1 MTEGTTMTIRV
12 LRFAAV
18 AALALPLLSSAQSTG
33 LSAADVQALVRSLPQ
48 GAEFKS
54 SGQTYRPV
62 EGLRAALRGPDGAA
76 QRVVALGGSAADVVA
91 EKGPYVVYRNT
102 GAAPSAS
109 GATPL
114 VNQVAI
120 CAVVV
125 NTRTGQLGIADGLLT
140 AKLSDVGAAREI
152 AAANGL
158 ALDFVADGIGYAF
171 FRVPAGRDLAAAAA
185 AVAGDTRVK
194 SAEVDVRESFAQAQQ
209 AGEAHGWSY
218 QGEHAPAHWGD
229 LEPQYRSCK
238 VGQLQSPIDIR
249 GAKPARLPA
258 IDFAYGSSPLR
269 IVDNGHTVQVTPVPG
284 SYITLGGVRHD
295 LLQVHFHHPAE
306 EQVGGKGF
314 PMVAHLVHK
323 DAEGRLAVV
332 AVLLEEGAAN
342 PFIEKVWMHL
352 PAKEGRE
359 DDPAGVSV
367 DLAGLLPA
375 SRGYYTFAGSLTT
388 PPCSEGVTWF
398 VLKTSVTVSPA
409 AVAAFAKRYPDNA
422 RPLQPLNGRVIQVSE

>member
-1 MTEGTTMTIRV
+1 MGWIRV
-12 LRFAAV
+12 VIGAIL
-18 AALALPLLSSAQSTG
+18 LA
-33 LSAADVQALVRSLPQ
+33 
-48 GAEFKS
+48 
-54 SGQTYRPV
+54 
-62 EGLRAALRGPDGAA
+62 
-76 QRVVALGGSAADVVA
+76 GG
-91 EKGPYVVYRNT
+91 
-102 GAAPSAS
+102 
-109 GATPL
+109 
-114 VNQVAI
+114 
-120 CAVVV
+120 
-125 NTRTGQLGIADGLLT
+125 
-140 AKLSDVGAAREI
+140 
-152 AAANGL
+152 GL
-158 ALDFVADGIGYAF
+158 A
-171 FRVPAGRDLAAAAA
+171 R
-185 AVAGDTRVK
+185 
-194 SAEVDVRESFAQAQQ
+194 AQQ
-209 AGEAHGWSY
+209 AGGAHGWSY

-249 GAKPARLPA
+249 GAKPAKLPA
-258 IDFAYGSSPLR
+258 IEFAYGSSPLR

-284 SYITLGGVRHD
+284 SYITMSGKRHD

-342 PFIEKVWMHL
+342 PFLEKVWKHL

-359 DDPAGVSV
+359 DAPAGVSV

-375 SRGYYTFAGSLTT
+375 ARGYYTFAGSLTT

-398 VLKTSVTVSPA
+398 VLKTPVTVSPA